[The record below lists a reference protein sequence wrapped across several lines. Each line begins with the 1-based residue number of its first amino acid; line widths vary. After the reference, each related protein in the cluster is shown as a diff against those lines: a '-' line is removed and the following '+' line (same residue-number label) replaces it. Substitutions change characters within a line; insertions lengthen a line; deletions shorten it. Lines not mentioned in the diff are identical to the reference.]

1 MINVDSLIQERA
13 PQLVEKPWVYKP
25 LTLLLRYLTHEK
37 AFQEFATQYPH
48 LKGLDFID
56 QVLEFFDFDYQISD
70 RHLERIPS
78 QGRVVIVA
86 NHPLGSLDGL
96 ALVKLVK
103 QVRPDVK
110 IVANELLMA
119 IEPLH
124 PLLLPVNNMT
134 GQTARHALKRLHEH
148 VDQDGALIIF
158 PAGEVSRL
166 SPVGVKDGVW
176 NSGFLRIAKKSNSP
190 ILPVFVDGRN
200 SLAFYLASAMF
211 KPLSTLLL
219 VKEMFKQSSRSLKMR
234 VGHQIA
240 FEDLPHQDAN
250 QTAELIRQH
259 LYRIA
264 KGKSELLPTRQAIA
278 HPENRQ
284 VLKDALANH
293 ELLGE
298 TTDGQ
303 KIYLCK
309 DIQGTPVLR
318 EISRLREISFRAVGE
333 GTGKRRD
340 MDKFDT
346 SYQHIVLW
354 DPNQLELVGAYRLGD
369 ASILG
374 AEGLYTASLFK
385 FGSEFAPYIEQ
396 GLELGRSFVQ
406 PKYWGKRSLD
416 YLWQGIGAY
425 LRQHPGPRYLFGPAS
440 IPNQIP
446 PAGRDLMV
454 YFYQLYFPAPPEL
467 LEHRHPY
474 NLGQYDLFHLID
486 QFDGDNYEKD
496 FKKLKGLL
504 SSMGSSVPTLYK
516 QYSELT
522 EPGGVWFASFGT
534 DADFADCI
542 DAMVVLDLDKLKAK
556 KRERYIG

>member
-1 MINVDSLIQERA
+1 
-13 PQLVEKPWVYKP
+13 
-25 LTLLLRYLTHEK
+25 
-37 AFQEFATQYPH
+37 
-48 LKGLDFID
+48 
-56 QVLEFFDFDYQISD
+56 
-70 RHLERIPS
+70 
-78 QGRVVIVA
+78 
-86 NHPLGSLDGL
+86 
-96 ALVKLVK
+96 
-103 QVRPDVK
+103 
-110 IVANELLMA
+110 
-119 IEPLH
+119 
-124 PLLLPVNNMT
+124 
-134 GQTARHALKRLHEH
+134 
-148 VDQDGALIIF
+148 
-158 PAGEVSRL
+158 
-166 SPVGVKDGVW
+166 
-176 NSGFLRIAKKSNSP
+176 
-190 ILPVFVDGRN
+190 
-200 SLAFYLASAMF
+200 
-211 KPLSTLLL
+211 
-219 VKEMFKQSSRSLKMR
+219 
-234 VGHQIA
+234 
-240 FEDLPHQDAN
+240 
-250 QTAELIRQH
+250 
-259 LYRIA
+259 
-264 KGKSELLPTRQAIA
+264 
-278 HPENRQ
+278 
-284 VLKDALANH
+284 
-293 ELLGE
+293 
-298 TTDGQ
+298 
-303 KIYLCK
+303 
-309 DIQGTPVLR
+309 
-318 EISRLREISFRAVGE
+318 
-333 GTGKRRD
+333 

-385 FGSEFAPYIEQ
+385 FGSEFSPYIEQ

-474 NLGQYDLFHLID
+474 HLGQYDLFHLID